1 MNKKI
6 IVNFKA
12 YKEALGEKAGILSEK
27 FRKIDAKFDG
37 EVIVSPS
44 SVDLLRTV
52 DKDVRTYAQHV
63 GPLETGSHTGHTVAE
78 AVEASG
84 ASGTLI
90 NHSEKRMNAE
100 DVEKAVERCKDLG
113 LETVVCAQTVK
124 EVEEYSS
131 FDPDFIAFEPP
142 ELIGGDT
149 AVSQAEPEVIEEAV
163 ERTAEGVST
172 LTGAGIK
179 SSEDVSK
186 SIELG
191 CQGVLVASGV
201 VKSENPVES
210 LEKLCEGL

>member
-12 YKEALGEKAGILSEK
+12 YKEALGEKADILAKK
-27 FRKIDAKFDG
+27 FEKIDSELDG
-37 EVIVSPS
+37 EVIVAPS
-44 SVDLLRTV
+44 NVDLLRAV
-52 DKDVRTYAQHV
+52 DKDVKTYAQHT

-84 ASGTLI
+84 VSGTLI
-90 NHSEKRMNAE
+90 NHSEKRMDAE
-100 DVEKAVERCKDLG
+100 DIEKAVERCGNLG
-113 LETVVCAQTVK
+113 LETVVCAQTVD

-142 ELIGGDT
+142 ELIGGET
-149 AVSQAEPEVIEEAV
+149 AVSQAEPEVIREAV
-163 ERTAEGVST
+163 DRTAEGVGT

-210 LEKLCEGL
+210 LENLCEGL